1 MFQALVDGGIIK
13 RRSIIGQETRTMR
26 YTDSSNTVKRSLRI
40 SRKFM
45 SSRLAEEL
53 LGKAYGYLIPPVKH
67 PVFKHSLERVERD
80 VHTSVSSA

>member
-1 MFQALVDGGIIK
+1 
-13 RRSIIGQETRTMR
+13 MR
-26 YTDSSNTVKRSLRI
+26 YTDSGNIVEHSLRI

-53 LGKAYGYLIPPVKH
+53 LGKAYGYLIPSGKH
-67 PVFKHSLERVERD
+67 SVFKHSLEKVERN

>member
-1 MFQALVDGGIIK
+1 MG
-13 RRSIIGQETRTMR
+13 
-26 YTDSSNTVKRSLRI
+26 YTDSSNTVKHSLRI
-40 SRKFM
+40 SRKFV

-67 PVFKHSLERVERD
+67 SVFKHSLERVERD